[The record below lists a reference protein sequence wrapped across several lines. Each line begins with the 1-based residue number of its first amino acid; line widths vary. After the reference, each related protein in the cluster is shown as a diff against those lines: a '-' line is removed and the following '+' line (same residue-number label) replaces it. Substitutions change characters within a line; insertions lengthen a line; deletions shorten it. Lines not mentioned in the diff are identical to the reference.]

1 MEEVVRFAY
10 WQDEYALFIFED
22 LPLYVLTLADVMQ
35 FRLDPQPFVSN
46 RQLELALESWERQR
60 GVVKR

>member
-10 WQDEYALFIFED
+10 WQDEYAFFIFED

-35 FRLDPQPFVSN
+35 FRLDHQSFVSN